1 MPADQIVGDQIVGK
15 LTELGHR
22 GASAAVEI
30 SGQPGG
36 IVYLSNG
43 RLAFAESPAVP
54 DLGTRLVR
62 SRRLAPDVWDQIA
75 RDSRPDGAV
84 GAALVGR
91 AHVTPAELQRL
102 LQSIAL
108 DALLALT
115 TPFAGECCARG
126 IWFAP
131 QRSHW
136 AETVLAMD
144 VESVGQYIAHMT
156 QRLAWYDVTPRW
168 CPQWSAP
175 APPGALVNSGQR
187 TVAGLIDG
195 RTTVSEL
202 AWRGGLSLHETM
214 ESVGRL
220 VQAGLCVL
228 PARDAVPVVPER
240 PASPGR
246 LAVAECPSP
255 AKLPRRGQPGEAR
268 AAHQARATP
277 LDLGLLYRVRQ
288 GLERMT

>member
-1 MPADQIVGDQIVGK
+1 MAEPGRQIPADQIVGDQIVGK

-115 TPFAGECCARG
+115 TPFAGECCVTRHLVRAAAITLGGNGPGHGRGVGGAVHRAHDTAASLVRRHPAMVPAVVRPGSTGGARE
-126 IWFAP
+126 FRAADRRRP
-131 QRSHW
+131 DRRADH
-136 AETVLAMD
+136 
-144 VESVGQYIAHMT
+144 
-156 QRLAWYDVTPRW
+156 
-168 CPQWSAP
+168 
-175 APPGALVNSGQR
+175 GQR
-187 TVAGLIDG
+187 AGLAG
-195 RTTVSEL
+195 RSF
-202 AWRGGLSLHETM
+202 
-214 ESVGRL
+214 
-220 VQAGLCVL
+220 
-228 PARDAVPVVPER
+228 PARNDGVRRPSRAGGPVR
-240 PASPGR
+240 TSR
-246 LAVAECPSP
+246 S
-255 AKLPRRGQPGEAR
+255 
-268 AAHQARATP
+268 
-277 LDLGLLYRVRQ
+277 
-288 GLERMT
+288 